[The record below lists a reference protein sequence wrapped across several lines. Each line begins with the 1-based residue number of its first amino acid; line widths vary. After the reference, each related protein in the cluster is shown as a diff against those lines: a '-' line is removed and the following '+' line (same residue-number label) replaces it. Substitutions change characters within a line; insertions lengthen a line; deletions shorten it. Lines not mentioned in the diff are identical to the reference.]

1 MTFLLEKTC
10 CFDSQSFC
18 FFPFT
23 SSRLVRWLKLTSPLQ
38 HLYRHHTSNPILF
51 FTIVDTPDFLWENDE
66 HLPAYQYTRA
76 YLEVN
81 TLSDT
86 TILSLHSLA
95 PFVLEMH
102 MIITRDQQPCRF
114 TEQHLLS
121 ICSSSLTFPT
131 FTFSVFVLL
140 GRQPRRII
148 E

>member
-18 FFPFT
+18 FLPFT
-23 SSRLVRWLKLTSPLQ
+23 SNRLVRWLNLTTPLQ
-38 HLYRHHTSNPILF
+38 HLYHRHTSNPILFF

-95 PFVLEMH
+95 PFGPGMH
-102 MIITRDQQPCRF
+102 TIMSRDQKPFRF
-114 TEQHLLS
+114 TEQHLFFLS
-121 ICSSSLTFPT
+121 VPQ
-131 FTFSVFVLL
+131 V
-140 GRQPRRII
+140 
-148 E
+148 